1 MYNYLLYIGEADTSQ
16 TKEKFYAT
24 SKYVLLQN
32 YGENTGTNNAG
43 TCESSIEVHDKFMT
57 EE

>member
-1 MYNYLLYIGEADTSQ
+1 MYICCIGEADTSQ
-16 TKEKFYAT
+16 TEEKFYAT

-43 TCESSIEVHDKFMT
+43 TCESSIEVYDNCMN